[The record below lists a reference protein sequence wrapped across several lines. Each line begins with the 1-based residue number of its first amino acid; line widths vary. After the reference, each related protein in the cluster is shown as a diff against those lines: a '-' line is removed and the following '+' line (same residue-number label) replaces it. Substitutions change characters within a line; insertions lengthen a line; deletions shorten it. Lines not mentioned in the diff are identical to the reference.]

1 MRHHL
6 AMDPVATDDL
16 VHELLSQRA
25 RNATSSVIRDLLQHA
40 NRPDVISLAGG
51 IPAPELFPI
60 EPLAQSAAT
69 ALDEL
74 GSDAVQYGLTE
85 GVVELRELVAVEA
98 DLAAGGATTTTPE
111 QVLITTGSQQ
121 AIDLLGRVLLDPGD
135 VVVTD
140 DPAYLGA
147 LQAIR
152 GHDPELVGISIDEH
166 GLVTADL
173 AERLEAGLRPT
184 FVYTNPNFQNP
195 TGVTM
200 SLERRRELAALADR
214 YGFLVVE
221 DDPYGALRFEGE
233 AVPTM
238 ASFSDRVVRIGTVS
252 KTLAPGLRVAWLIG
266 PQPLVDAVTIGK
278 QAVDLHTSTFAQH
291 TALGLLRQPGW
302 FADHQATLG
311 PWYRSRRD
319 ALAAGLASAFGDEL
333 RFSSPDGGM
342 FLWGELHGDAA
353 VDTTALLHTALDH
366 GVAFVPGSAFAVE
379 RPLPHHLRLSFATAS
394 PEQLGDAAVR
404 LAAAVRA
411 TRG

>member
-111 QVLITTGSQQ
+111 QVLVTTGSQQ

-278 QAVDLHTSTFAQH
+278 QAVDLHTSTFAQY

>member
-1 MRHHL
+1 
-6 AMDPVATDDL
+6 MDPVATDDL

-98 DLAAGGATTTTPE
+98 DLAAGGATTPTPE
-111 QVLITTGSQQ
+111 QVLVTTGSQQ

-152 GHDPELVGISIDEH
+152 GHDPELVGISIDEQ